1 MSRPSAFAHWIAQQA
16 WRDPIDMLERFRQ
29 HLEMAA
35 KAVQASL
42 QGITIEFDGK
52 RHYLP
57 NMDGVS
63 DQRQYYVA
71 SLERHK
77 DGTLWPEITLGSFKA
92 SVENQYWLP
101 RNVAWQEFESERRGG
116 RVRQDGEMLRQ
127 YKDAIAE
134 QAKRAEQ
141 IRRERDELESQAHEA
156 ARVAAVL
163 ILRDGARQFVP
174 GENHDYL
181 LAKGLQPSAG
191 VRLASQDTKARV
203 YSNRYHEWREDA
215 VVAKS
220 GDLLIPMLEAI
231 PGGKV
236 WGVQRISRDG
246 SKLFLPGSRKQ
257 GLYHRIKG
265 SEDVTL
271 VCEGFATG
279 QTLHDALGCTVLVA
293 FDAGNLDAIV
303 NFALGEAA
311 GRPVIV
317 AADNDWETALKPQM
331 NGRNPGI
338 HSAEEIERHLS
349 VPFMAPAFSAAETG
363 CSDWDD
369 YRQRHGFERSAE
381 AMREALS
388 RALRRW
394 AGLPANDATRLPHS
408 RLRASQEPT
417 VTTTANPPAP
427 APPPA
432 REPERDSGGS
442 SQGDDQGGEVDVAL
456 LVEQHSIARPR
467 PAHWGSRELSEMI
480 YPEHFPHP
488 NDKCT
493 APMGTRENL
502 QYMMEVYGIECRYNQ
517 ISKDHEIVIPG
528 LNFSRDNYANA
539 AMAEL
544 TSICMRNKMPTQNL
558 DQYVLSIADRNS
570 YNPISDWIRSIKW
583 DGVDRVAQLLDTVRV
598 PATFNPDI
606 RDLLVSKW
614 LLSAVAAAVRPKGFY
629 CKGVLVF
636 RGAQSRGKTT
646 WFKRLVSDEVSQY
659 ARDGMHLDPNNK
671 DTVFTAC
678 AHWLVELG
686 ELDVTFRKADIAS
699 LKGFIPK
706 VEDRLRRPFDRK
718 DSMLPRRTVFF
729 ASVNDKEFLV
739 DDTGNTRWWTVEV
752 ESLDYQHD
760 IDMQQVFAQIY
771 EAWYLKGM
779 QWWLSEEEEAMLNAS
794 NADFEIVDPIEERI
808 MATFEFSVEYDHGG
822 NRAYNYA
829 PAIEMQA
836 TEVLLEMGYDKP
848 DRKQTISVGRV
859 LTRMGLEP
867 RKSNRGKVYK
877 MPPRRLRATNDN
889 YAGHPAYGF

>member
-1 MSRPSAFAHWIAQQA
+1 MSRPSAFAHWIARQA
-16 WRDPIDMLERFRQ
+16 WRDPADMMERFRKS
-29 HLEMAA
+29 LEMAA
-35 KAVQASL
+35 LAVQASL
-42 QGITIEFDGK
+42 KDVVIEFDGK

-57 NMDGVS
+57 NQDGER

-77 DGTLWPEITLGSFKA
+77 DGTLWPEITFGSFKA

-101 RNVAWQEFESERRGG
+101 RNIAWEQFEVERRGG
-116 RVRQDGEMLRQ
+116 RVVQDSECLRQ
-127 YKDAIAE
+127 YKEAIAE
-134 QAKRAEQ
+134 QVKRAEQ
-141 IRRERDELESQAHEA
+141 LRRERDELESHAHEA
-156 ARVAAVL
+156 ARVAAVA
-163 ILRDGARQFVP
+163 ILRDNARPFVE

-181 LAKGLQPSAG
+181 LAKGLKPSPG
-191 VRLASQDTKARV
+191 VRVATQDFKTRI
-203 YSNRYHEWREDA
+203 YSSRYHEWRDDA
-215 VVAKS
+215 LVSRS
-220 GDLLIPMLEAI
+220 GDMLIPMIEAI

-236 WGVQRISRDG
+236 WNVQRITRDG
-246 SKLFLPGSRKQ
+246 QKLFLSGSRKH

-265 SEDVTL
+265 SEDVFV

-279 QTLHDALGCTVLVA
+279 QTVHDVLGCTVLVA
-293 FDAGNLDAIV
+293 FDCGNLDAVV

-338 HSAEEIERHLS
+338 AQADEIERHLS
-349 VPFMAPAFSAAETG
+349 VPYMAPTFSPNDKG
-363 CSDWDD
+363 RSDWDD
-369 YRQRHGFERSAE
+369 VRQRDGFEKAAE
-381 AMREALS
+381 AMRDALA

-394 AGLPANDATRLPHS
+394 AGLPANDAGRLPHA
-408 RLRASQEPT
+408 RLRASHAAQG
-417 VTTTANPPAP
+417 TTPQPEPAP
-427 APPPA
+427 VPAP
-432 REPERDSGGS
+432 RRDDSGGGS
-442 SQGDDQGGEVDVAL
+442 GDQGDDDADVAL
-456 LVEQHSIARPR
+456 LVEQHSIARSK

-570 YNPISDWIRSIKW
+570 YNPISDWIRSVKW

-686 ELDVTFRKADIAS
+686 ELDATFRKADIAS

-808 MATFEFSVEYDHGG
+808 MATFDFSVEYDHGG
-822 NRAYNYA
+822 NRVYNYA

-877 MPPRRLRATNDN
+877 MPTRRLRATNDN
-889 YAGHPAYGF
+889 YASHPAYGF